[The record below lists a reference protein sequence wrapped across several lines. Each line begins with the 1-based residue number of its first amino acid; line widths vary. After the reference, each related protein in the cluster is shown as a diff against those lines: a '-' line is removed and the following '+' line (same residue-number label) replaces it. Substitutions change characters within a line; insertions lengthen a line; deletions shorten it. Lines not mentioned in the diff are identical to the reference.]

1 MLQDSKIEL
10 SEKTLTISL
19 TPFGAGRIAMFELIG
34 VVFAYWIVHQF
45 ATSEI
50 AETNPQTRLVYLL
63 PILILWDL
71 LKRIKKLILGE
82 KYRFDRQLNEL
93 TVNGIRKSRLDE
105 IEAVEIN
112 YKLNNDSDDRFL
124 ELKLRSSG
132 KIRIRD
138 FGSKNSMVNDGREIA
153 KFLKIKMM
161 DNFPHGQELLWCKA
175 DVEPSSI
182 NHLNEH
188 LKIPITVAKN
198 P

>member
-1 MLQDSKIEL
+1 MGSSQEN
-10 SEKTLTISL
+10 
-19 TPFGAGRIAMFELIG
+19 
-34 VVFAYWIVHQF
+34 Q
-45 ATSEI
+45 
-50 AETNPQTRLVYLL
+50 
-63 PILILWDL
+63 
-71 LKRIKKLILGE
+71 KLILGE
-82 KYRFDRQLNEL
+82 KYHFDRQLNEL

-161 DNFPHGQELLWCKA
+161 DNFPHGQELLWGKA
-175 DVEPSSI
+175 DVKPSSV

-188 LKIPITVAKN
+188 LKIPITGAKN